1 MPHLEELDISDNK
14 ISEITEFLGVLN
26 LDISNNKLRKFTKE
40 TASFLKTIKELN
52 LKGNKLNDMETE
64 DIKKLFTNSVEVEFK
79 DSKESQKSIKSASS
93 TGKKRKKSL
102 ITKEN
107 KDHIIHFKHINKE
120 KEEKKASE
128 IYKVNESERI
138 EEVI

>member
-1 MPHLEELDISDNK
+1 MLNSLDISRNGLTKVPEILSKMPHLEELDISDNK

-52 LKGNKLNDMETE
+52 LKGNKLKDMETE

-79 DSKESQKSIKSASS
+79 LLPLKNQTSCHHTASF
-93 TGKKRKKSL
+93 L
-102 ITKEN
+102 N
-107 KDHIIHFKHINKE
+107 
-120 KEEKKASE
+120 A
-128 IYKVNESERI
+128 
-138 EEVI
+138 